1 MKQCY
6 VNAEG
11 DVFALVKKEV
21 AKCIFK
27 KDENM
32 TVFLIFPNGDMEAA
46 LKKRD
51 IRKHDGAFGIRVGTL
66 RDLLA
71 ERKLLFP
78 DLKSI
83 AVYYQRHGKF
93 PWGIKSIITSHGWY
107 NRPEAGCRQVIVNEA
122 GNEIFRLKTDG
133 AIKLDWIKAEF

>member
-1 MKQCY
+1 MKQYY

-27 KDENM
+27 KDKNM
-32 TVFLIFPNGDMEAA
+32 TVFLIFPNGDMEVA
-46 LKKRD
+46 LEKRD
-51 IRKHDGAFGIRVGTL
+51 IRKHDGAFGIRVGAL
-66 RDLLA
+66 RDFLA

-78 DLKSI
+78 NLKSI
-83 AVYYQRHGKF
+83 AMYYQMHGKF

-122 GNEIFRLKTDG
+122 GNEILRLKTDG
-133 AIKLDWIKAEF
+133 AIKLDCIKAEF

>member
-1 MKQCY
+1 MKQYY

-32 TVFLIFPNGDMEAA
+32 TVFLISPNGDMEVA
-46 LKKRD
+46 LEKRD
-51 IRKHDGAFGIRVGTL
+51 IRKHDGTFGIRVGTL
-66 RDLLA
+66 RDFLA

-78 DLKSI
+78 NLMSI
-83 AVYYQRHGKF
+83 AVYYQKHGKF
-93 PWGIKSIITSHGWY
+93 PWGIKSIITSRGWY

-122 GNEIFRLKTDG
+122 GNEILRLKTNG
-133 AIKLDWIKAEF
+133 AIKLDCIKAEF

>member
-1 MKQCY
+1 MKQYY
-6 VNAEG
+6 VNVEG
-11 DVFALVKKEV
+11 EVFALVKKEV

-27 KDENM
+27 KDEDM
-32 TVFLIFPNGDMEAA
+32 TVFLISPNGDIEAA

-51 IRKHDGAFGIRVGTL
+51 IRNHEGAFGIRVGAL
-66 RDLLA
+66 RDFLA

-83 AVYYQRHGKF
+83 AVYYQMHGKF

-107 NRPEAGCRQVIVNEA
+107 NRPEAGCKQVIVNEA
-122 GNEIFRLKTDG
+122 GNEIFRLKADG